1 MKKAFFALLSK
12 SITGGF
18 LLMGL
23 GGMIFVPHGFTAAQA
38 EAMSDQPHIA
48 PVFPDHAPARVSSA
62 STTHASASVQSVT
75 PIPAVQ
81 AMMSQVT
88 TTTVQLVDGGLSGEW
103 PVIVGGSAYTITS
116 RNTTSGEPITKAT
129 QYAYE
134 WMQASGLVA
143 QYHTWSASGYAN
155 RNVIGQITGQTNPN
169 KIYLITAHLDNMPYG
184 AEAHG
189 ADDNASG
196 STAVLLAAQILSQ
209 YSWDC
214 TLRFALWTG
223 EEQYLLGSGVYAA
236 DVKAQNE
243 NILGVLNL
251 DMIAWNSVAPNTVDL
266 YANSAISG
274 SLAMAQTYS
283 NVISAYGLNLAPNL
297 LVDNWL
303 GYYSDNASFWTQGY
317 PAILAI
323 EHYDG
328 DFNAYYHTVNDR
340 LQYLDLDYFANN
352 VKAAIGTL
360 AHTSGCLSPKY
371 RLFLPNT
378 LREAQSDW

>member
-1 MKKAFFALLSK
+1 MKHATRIILAGWLCL
-12 SITGGF
+12 
-18 LLMGL
+18 LLMGV
-23 GGMIFVPHGFTAAQA
+23 GPGRAWATGDGAQR
-38 EAMSDQPHIA
+38 
-48 PVFPDHAPARVSSA
+48 PALSI
-62 STTHASASVQSVT
+62 T
-75 PIPAVQ
+75 PAPAVQ
-81 AMMSQVT
+81 AMMAQVT
-88 TTTVQLVDGGLSGEW
+88 TATVQMLDGGLSGEW

-116 RNTTSGEPITKAT
+116 RNTASGEPISKAT

-134 WMQASGLVA
+134 WMQASGLAA
-143 QYHTWSASGYAN
+143 QYQAWSAGSYAN
-155 RNVIGQITGQTNPN
+155 RNVIGQITGQTNPD

-184 AEAHG
+184 ALAHG

-196 STAVLLAAQILSQ
+196 STAVLLAAHILSQ
-209 YSWDC
+209 RSWSC

-223 EEQYLLGSGVYAA
+223 EEQGLLGSSAYAA
-236 DVKAQNE
+236 SAKTNGE
-243 NILGVLNL
+243 EILGVLNL

-266 YANSAISG
+266 YANSAITG
-274 SLAMAQTYS
+274 SLEMAQTYS
-283 NVISAYGLNLAPNL
+283 DVISAYGLNLAPNL
-297 LVDNWL
+297 LMNNWL
-303 GYYSDNASFWTQGY
+303 GYYSDNASFWAQGY

-378 LREAQSDW
+378 LREAQSNW